1 MFILLLLIIGLSVP
15 VIADAQI
22 FCSQLGGGTTVC
34 DSASGSTSITE
45 LSPGQGI
52 ITRQGR
58 DGSSSMDPYT
68 IIGRDDERRSSY
80 GSERLPELERLPS
93 SSSYGSSERSSTFEE
108 RQAIRDSGRIPW

>member
-1 MFILLLLIIGLSVP
+1 MFILMLLIIGVSVP
-15 VIADAQI
+15 TFAEAQI

-45 LSPGQGI
+45 LSRGQGI
-52 ITRQGR
+52 ITQQGR
-58 DGSSSMDPYT
+58 NGSSSMEPYT
-68 IIGRDDERRSSY
+68 IIGQDNRRSSY
-80 GSERLPELERLPS
+80 SSDRLPELERLPS

>member
-1 MFILLLLIIGLSVP
+1 MPMFLLLFIVMLSVSVP
-15 VIADAQI
+15 AIADAQI

-45 LSPGQGI
+45 LSPGMGI

-68 IIGRDDERRSSY
+68 IIGQDNNRNSYRSD
-80 GSERLPELERLPS
+80 RLPELEPLP
-93 SSSYGSSERSSTFEE
+93 SYGSSQRSSSYEE
-108 RQAIRDSGRIPW
+108 RERMREERYGR